1 MFYYFDSLTP
11 SQPLVVEPEN
21 LDLKQE
27 NFVERIS
34 KPSRPFHFTPP
45 DEDLSDEN
53 PKLKKKPS
61 EKIKEKTNSQKK
73 IENPKE
79 KKEDEFFSDKSFLIE
94 AMEQEEEETEKKS
107 FLSSKFKNLKPET
120 VVTKILVQVEN
131 TKSKIIIL
139 KKKRGKNKVSS
150 GCGSKDER
158 HRIHL
163 ESY

>member
-11 SQPLVVEPEN
+11 SQPLMVAEPEIIIN
-21 LDLKQE
+21 PKE
-27 NFVERIS
+27 TFVERIP

-73 IENPKE
+73 TENPKE

-94 AMEQEEEETEKKS
+94 AIEQEEEDFEKKS
-107 FLSSKFKNLKPET
+107 VLSSKFKNLKPET
-120 VVTKILVQVEN
+120 IVTKILVQVEN
-131 TKSKIIIL
+131 TKSK
-139 KKKRGKNKVSS
+139 NNFF
-150 GCGSKDER
+150 
-158 HRIHL
+158 
-163 ESY
+163 